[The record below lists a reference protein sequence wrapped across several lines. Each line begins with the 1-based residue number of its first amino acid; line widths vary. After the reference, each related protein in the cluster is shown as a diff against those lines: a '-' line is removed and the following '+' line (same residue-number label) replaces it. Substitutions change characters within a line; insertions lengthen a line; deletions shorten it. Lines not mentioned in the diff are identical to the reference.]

1 MAEATCATPGQTANV
16 CTVCGVKENVVTI
29 PQTGHYAN
37 GGIEV
42 FAIQDAETG
51 QWAEMSF
58 ECTSE
63 YGYIQDLK
71 WVSFCKDCKEREN
84 VWYCDA
90 THTHDLAEEET
101 SNNVYHCANVD
112 EYIHYYKEVR
122 NEDGTLIDTLWIGT
136 HQCLTCDYTF
146 TSTLLSEHAVRRV
159 DNSDTW
165 VCDTCDKQV
174 TVQEAPE
181 EFRIDWCEVCGGHS
195 FGEWEVTVE
204 ENLAEALH
212 REEERHCMLEGCD
225 GYDPRV
231 IHVPEEY
238 WVLTEKVDNEWRPAD
253 YSCYDDPEELPE
265 DAFVGRFCTICQM
278 NQELVWVGQL
288 IPVEQCKVESIEP
301 VMDSPVE
308 GTTRTAIHVCEPEL
322 THLYFDLEGENGST
336 TLTVAGRK
344 CLTCSRLY
352 AAEKHVMTPVDDD
365 RMIWHCT
372 TCDKDV
378 EAQNDSSVDVYQ
390 GWCDLYGHTY
400 GESIHYYKTVT
411 VDGEAV
417 TLGVMRRVC
426 TTIPW
431 HTEDTEHH
439 LRPSET
445 IPDMYYCTECA
456 TDVVAIEGSDS
467 RVDWCGMFGHVP
479 DEILHDSNTAFYCD
493 GICWAV
499 SCQMC
504 GKTLE
509 VKVTAENIPE
519 DCSDYTKESILVVEE
534 HTIQWT
540 YEYTE
545 EDSGEYTIVEL
556 TVGGDMVF
564 AANELDGTLIKDC
577 TREEGRGPIGGPC
590 LYVERY
596 GGYSST
602 SNKPVSDFFVYRE
615 DMGGYVFVGSTE

>member
-1 MAEATCATPGQTANV
+1 MEEATCATPGQTANV

-42 FAIQDAETG
+42 FAIQDTETG

-58 ECTSE
+58 ECTNE

-90 THTHDLAEEET
+90 THTHDLAEEP

-122 NEDGTLIDTLWIGT
+122 DADGILVDTLWIGT
-136 HQCLTCDYTF
+136 HQCLTCDYVL
-146 TSTLLSEHAVRRV
+146 TSTLLDEHAVRRV

-195 FGEWEVTVE
+195 FGEWEVVGE

-225 GYDPRV
+225 GYDHRV

-238 WVLTEKVDNEWRPAD
+238 WVLTEKVDNEWLPAN
-253 YSCYDDPEELPE
+253 YACYDDPEALPE
-265 DAFVGRFCTICQM
+265 DAFVGQFCTICQT

-301 VMDSPVE
+301 VLDSPVE

-322 THLYFDLEGENGST
+322 THLYFDLEGENDNT

-352 AAEKHVMTPVDDD
+352 DAEKHVMTPVDDD

-378 EAQNDSSVDVYQ
+378 EAQNDNGGDVYQ

-400 GESIHYYKTVT
+400 GESLHYYKTVT

-456 TDVVAIEGSDS
+456 ADVAAIEGSNS
-467 RVDWCGMFGHVP
+467 GVDWCGMYGHIYYDIV
-479 DEILHDSNTAFYCD
+479 HTTNTIFYCD
-493 GICWAV
+493 ATYWV
-499 SCQMC
+499 VYCQMC
-504 GKTLE
+504 SDAE
-509 VKVTAENIPE
+509 NVKATAENIPE
-519 DCSDYTKESILVVEE
+519 ECSDYTRESMLAVEE

-545 EDSGEYTIVEL
+545 EDSGEYTTVEL

-564 AANELDGTLIKDC
+564 TANELDGILIKDC
-577 TREEGRGPIGGPC
+577 TREEGRGTIGGPC
-590 LYVERY
+590 QYKERY
-596 GGYSST
+596 GSYDST
-602 SNKPVSDFFVYRE
+602 SDKPVSDFFVYSE